1 MDEVSLAYV
10 MIVFLYFRNLVK
22 QYHRKKGAKS
32 RLQETY
38 QSIKIEGVEVI
49 SGVYSRAEDD
59 QVIAIRLFL
68 FIVIRYMNI
77 NYYHSHFLEFQPQ
90 NIPYD

>member
-10 MIVFLYFRNLVK
+10 MIVFLHFRNLVK

-68 FIVIRYMNI
+68 RYMNI